1 MGCGHLMISVL
12 TSGSSEPQNNFFHF
26 LIIFLVLT
34 LLLTTVNI
42 RSEVK
47 RSHLLN
53 LVAPTMYLSKQH
65 GHAVSINS
73 TNTIAA
79 GLAPPYAGET

>member
-1 MGCGHLMISVL
+1 MDQV
-12 TSGSSEPQNNFFHF
+12 N
-26 LIIFLVLT
+26 LIIIILFST
-34 LLLTTVNI
+34 LLTTVDI

-47 RSHLLN
+47 RLYLLN

-65 GHAVSINS
+65 GHAVSVKS

-79 GLAPPYAGET
+79 GLAPPYAGEI